1 MISLLGNWTYSRTDS
16 ASDVSEAEDADEA
29 LMEDEDEYYVV
40 DEDADIDEKAD
51 VPEKASLTYKQVNYC
66 YIIVSYYVLLSGLHS
81 VTKVK
86 QLLLNI
92 YIQSFSGVK

>member
-66 YIIVSYYVLLSGLHS
+66 YIIVGYKMSMFCSLVCT
-81 VTKVK
+81 V
-86 QLLLNI
+86 
-92 YIQSFSGVK
+92 